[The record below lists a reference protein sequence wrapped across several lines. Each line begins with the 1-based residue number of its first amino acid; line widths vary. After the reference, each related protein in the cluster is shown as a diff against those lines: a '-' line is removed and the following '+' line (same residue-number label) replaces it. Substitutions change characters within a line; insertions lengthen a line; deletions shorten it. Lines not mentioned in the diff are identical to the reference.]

1 MTKIKSFVGHFAK
14 KGNTIFHPDH
24 PFLIVSRPKSKQ
36 TGKKTPY
43 YLLAIDP
50 DTGKRSYVS
59 SLYPAKEYTY
69 EIEYNRERYGV
80 TISDDQATFVSLNS
94 DVYYMELVPKNG
106 KTPQKGEASNPSKKS
121 KE

>member
-1 MTKIKSFVGHFAK
+1 MPKIYSFVGQFAK

-43 YLLAIDP
+43 YLLSIDP

-59 SLYPAKEYTY
+59 SLYSSKEYTY

-80 TISDDQATFVSLNS
+80 DITDDEVTFISLNS
-94 DVYYMELVPKNG
+94 DVYHMELVPKNET
-106 KTPQKGEASNPSKKS
+106 TPKHDEASNSPKKS

>member
-1 MTKIKSFVGHFAK
+1 MPKIYSFVGQFAK

-43 YLLAIDP
+43 YLLSIDP

-59 SLYPAKEYTY
+59 SLYSSKEYTY

-80 TISDDQATFVSLNS
+80 DITDDEVTFTSLNS
-94 DVYYMELVPKNG
+94 DVYHMELIRKNRKTSEDG
-106 KTPQKGEASNPSKKS
+106 KHLKTSKNKDQ
-121 KE
+121 

>member
-1 MTKIKSFVGHFAK
+1 MTKIKSFVGQFAK

-24 PFLIVSRPKSKQ
+24 SFLIVSRPKSKQ

-59 SLYPAKEYTY
+59 SLYPGKEYTY

-80 TISDDQATFVSLNS
+80 DITDDEVTFTSLNS
-94 DVYYMELVPKNG
+94 DVYHMELVPKYGTATQNV
-106 KTPQKGEASNPSKKS
+106 KASNPSKKS
-121 KE
+121 QE